1 MLASVAGVAQQSKVG
16 QIPGVA
22 CNVVDLGALSS
33 TKPTAAVVTLDNR
46 PPYLRVQ
53 ASLIFRIS
61 PGQNMG
67 ETNPERIP
75 DFVVVH
81 PAIAHD
87 APCVAN
93 PLGRLAT
100 EL

>member
-1 MLASVAGVAQQSKVG
+1 MWSISVPSAPQADSGRCHARQ
-16 QIPGVA
+16 P
-22 CNVVDLGALSS
+22 
-33 TKPTAAVVTLDNR
+33 

-61 PGQNMG
+61 PGQNMARRTLTHTG
-67 ETNPERIP
+67 L
-75 DFVVVH
+75 VVVH